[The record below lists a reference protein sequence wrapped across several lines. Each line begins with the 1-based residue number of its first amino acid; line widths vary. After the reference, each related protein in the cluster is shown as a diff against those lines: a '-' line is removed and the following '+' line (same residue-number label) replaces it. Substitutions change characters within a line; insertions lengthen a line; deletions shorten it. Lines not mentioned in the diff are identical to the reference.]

1 MSHALTAIK
10 ILSCRLTS
18 YLGMKAV
25 PSEADGCSSQSQ
37 LTCYML
43 NPKTDSIK
51 WMSCHTRIQSHT
63 QEVQEISSPPSS
75 LWPLLRLLIKDSN
88 LILTG
93 TVILY
98 KNSSA
103 YQLTRTIRRLLL
115 STQYSGWAAESKYE
129 RKKGKKEKENRA
141 TILSCFL
148 RRLNCSWTPCKV
160 ICIRN
165 TFAILTL
172 AAESMQY
179 HYFAQWNTF
188 LCFPNKHWSQTM

>member
-37 LTCYML
+37 FTCYML
-43 NPKTDSIK
+43 NPKTDLK
-51 WMSCHTRIQSHT
+51 WMSCHTELQKNS
-63 QEVQEISSPPSS
+63 VPPSS

-103 YQLTRTIRRLLL
+103 HQLTRTIRRLLL

-129 RKKGKKEKENRA
+129 RKKERKKENRA

-148 RRLNCSWTPCKV
+148 RRLNYSWTSCTV
-160 ICIRN
+160 ICI
-165 TFAILTL
+165 
-172 AAESMQY
+172 
-179 HYFAQWNTF
+179 
-188 LCFPNKHWSQTM
+188 K